1 MTEMRINANE
11 TAVLV
16 VDYQEKLL
24 PAMSGLEELMDNSKK
39 LLKGLKELGVPMIVT
54 EQYKKGLGSTVPEI
68 AECIGDDFKAYEKLT
83 FSGVCTEEISD
94 AIKALGKKNILVCGV
109 EAHVCVLQSVIDL
122 KAQGYN
128 VLLVEDCVTSRK
140 QADKETAVKRAMG
153 EGAFI
158 TSAEAVLFELLY
170 AAGTPTFKVISKIVK

>member
-1 MTEMRINANE
+1 MRINANE

-54 EQYKKGLGSTVPEI
+54 EQYKKGLGPTVPEI

-83 FSGVCTEEISD
+83 G
-94 AIKALGKKNILVCGV
+94 
-109 EAHVCVLQSVIDL
+109 SVGGRMVQRMIYEY
-122 KAQGYN
+122 QN
-128 VLLVEDCVTSRK
+128 K
-140 QADKETAVKRAMG
+140 QTGSFR
-153 EGAFI
+153 
-158 TSAEAVLFELLY
+158 
-170 AAGTPTFKVISKIVK
+170 